1 MTDPDRYAKAVY
13 EAALNLQKDPDKPH
27 EPWESLPEYWRATFR
42 REASAVQELI
52 AAEIEAQRGA
62 GNDFRDVVLTSP
74 AADVPAGPGEIV
86 AITGANLTTQARN
99 D

>member
-27 EPWESLPEYWRATFR
+27 EPWESLPEWWRATFR

-52 AAEIEAQRGA
+52 AAEIEAHIHTSDELQQILRDGYSTASARGWDN
-62 GNDFRDVVLTSP
+62 GLII
-74 AADVPAGPGEIV
+74 AALIARGE
-86 AITGANLTTQARN
+86 L
-99 D
+99 